1 MSLGESDAKFPG
13 QQGLAE
19 PPPQTRENPGQ
30 VYPKTDP
37 SAAPL
42 NSVPGTGTNRIAQ
55 QYLGNPY
62 LQNSIFWKLDKSLTE
77 VIQTIEREQSGV
89 GGSPEEVALVDK
101 FKRWKD
107 ELEVIMAGGVSMRDR
122 NSGPVDGIH
131 AEEGGLFN
139 D

>member
-1 MSLGESDAKFPG
+1 
-13 QQGLAE
+13 
-19 PPPQTRENPGQ
+19 
-30 VYPKTDP
+30 
-37 SAAPL
+37 L
-42 NSVPGTGTNRIAQ
+42 NSVSGTGTDR

-77 VIQTIEREQSGV
+77 VIQTIEREQSSV

-107 ELEVIMAGGVSMRDR
+107 ELEVIMAGDVGVRDR
-122 NSGPVDGIH
+122 NSEPVNSVH
-131 AEEGGLFN
+131 AEEGGLFK